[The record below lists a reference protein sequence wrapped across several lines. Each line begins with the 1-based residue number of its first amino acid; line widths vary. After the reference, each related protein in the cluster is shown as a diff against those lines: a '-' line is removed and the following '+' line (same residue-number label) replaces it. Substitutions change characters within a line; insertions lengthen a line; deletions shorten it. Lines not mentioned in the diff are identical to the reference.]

1 MEIRMPDMLPAMVV
15 EFWSV
20 LCEMAPYLLF
30 GLLVAGL
37 LSVLISPEAVERH
50 LGGSSLW
57 PIFKAAIFG
66 IPLPLCS
73 CGVIPVT
80 ASIRRHGA
88 SRGASTAF
96 LISTPQTGVD
106 SILVTFSLLG
116 PVFAVFR
123 PLAALVSGLAGGLL
137 VSLFDRSGEKEVG
150 EAAEVCQEVCQD
162 ECCSGELQRGKL
174 YRVLHSGFVTLPRDI
189 GKALIVGLIVAGLIS
204 ALIPD
209 DFFSGILGTGLAAML
224 VMMLLGIPVYVCA
237 TASVPVAAVLIAKGV
252 SPGAALVF
260 LMTGPATNAAAIA
273 TIWKVMGRRTAVV
286 YLGTVAA
293 AALASGLVLDA
304 IFAIQG
310 APAAPDMHWMLPD
323 FVKTI
328 CAFVLLAVLV
338 PGALRLKLGCSD
350 SSPPGES
357 AQGGAQEVEL
367 AITGMT
373 CSHCARSIQRG
384 LAGCPGVDSVEV
396 DLDGG
401 RAVVR
406 GEGLDI
412 PLLRRTVEELGYGA
426 QR

>member
-1 MEIRMPDMLPAMVV
+1 MAV

-30 GLLVAGL
+30 GLFVAGL

-50 LGGSSLW
+50 LGGSSIW

-123 PLAALVSGLAGGLL
+123 PLAALVSGLAGGAF
-137 VSLFDRSGEKEVG
+137 VSLFDRGGENEIG
-150 EAAEVCQEVCQD
+150 GAAEVCED
-162 ECCSGELQRGKL
+162 ECCSGESGRGRF
-174 YRVLHSGFVTLPRDI
+174 YRVFHYGFVTLPRDI
-189 GKALIVGLIVAGLIS
+189 GRALIVGLIVAGLIS

-209 DFFSGILGTGLAAML
+209 DFFSGLLGMGLAAML

-237 TASVPVAAVLIAKGV
+237 TASVPVAAALIAKGV

-286 YLGTVAA
+286 YLGTVAV
-293 AALASGLVLDA
+293 AALASGLALDA

-310 APAAPDMHWMLPD
+310 TQAAPDMPWMMPEA
-323 FVKTI
+323 FKKI
-328 CAFVLLAVLV
+328 CAFVLLAVLA
-338 PGALRLKLGCSD
+338 PGALRLKLGRSD
-350 SSPPGES
+350 SPAPSEATREGTQ
-357 AQGGAQEVEL
+357 AVEL
-367 AITGMT
+367 AVTGMT
-373 CSHCARSIQRG
+373 CSHCAQSIQRG
-384 LAGCPGVDSVEV
+384 LVECPGVDSAEV

-406 GEGLDI
+406 GENLD
-412 PLLRRTVEELGYGA
+412 PARLRRTVEGLGYGA
-426 QR
+426 DPIQR